1 MSNTILEFKGVKK
14 KYEKIGG
21 LLNKSETEALKDV
34 NFSINQNETFAIVG
48 ESGCGKS
55 TIGKLLLGLT
65 DKSSGTIKFE
75 GRELNYKN
83 KLESKQLR
91 NSIQIVFQDPFL
103 SFNPKLTIYES
114 LKEFSLSKNKA
125 YIQNE
130 IQNIFKEVGLNPNM
144 IFRRPKEFS
153 GGQLQRISIA
163 RTLLKKPKLIFL
175 DEPTS
180 ALDVSIRKQIIDL
193 LKEKK
198 KQYDMSYLIVSHD
211 LRIVSY
217 LADHV
222 AVMYQGNILELCS
235 KTSLFNNPQHPYT
248 KNLLKVSK
256 IHKKYESFSYNDN
269 ENLDPNVCLK
279 CNSKFNLTSVSKNH
293 FVKCCKCN

>member
-130 IQNIFKEVGLNPNM
+130 IQNIFTEVGLNPNM

-198 KQYDMSYLIVSHD
+198 KQYNMSYLIVSHD

-256 IHKKYESFSYNDN
+256 IHKKYESFF
-269 ENLDPNVCLK
+269 L
-279 CNSKFNLTSVSKNH
+279 
-293 FVKCCKCN
+293 